1 MRILDNMAAC
11 YGCGACFNVCPTEA
25 IDMRDNEEGFLEPV
39 IDGDKCISCERCKK
53 VCPSLNVQYSNNPEP
68 DIFAFSA
75 EERILYN
82 SSSGGMF
89 TFLAEYVLNT
99 RGYVVGAAYDSSLMV
114 NHVIIH
120 SADELDKIRR
130 SKYLQSSTG
139 DTFRKTKALLEKG
152 EHVLYSGCPCQ
163 IAGLLRFLGKDYDTL
178 YTVDLLCHGVPSP
191 RLFQEHLT
199 NSFGGS
205 ADVEAVEFRSREG
218 WSTLFQ
224 VKLKN
229 GEVKTSYNDKSVY
242 MKSFLQ
248 DINLRTS
255 CFQCQYSKLPRQGDI
270 TLGDLWAAGSLNLS
284 FEYRKGVS
292 VVLLNNSKGEVLF
305 QNVLSNSEHKFWT
318 QKISGEDVENPCN
331 VNLLNSNIFNP
342 SASNSDI
349 ARRRKFFS
357 DCSDKGFESAVYSS
371 LHKFDVG
378 LMLYLSNNYGSMA
391 TNYALYRLVTDK
403 GKKAAVIDHLVS
415 MGDVGR
421 NFARKYM
428 KLCSDFMEMGDC
440 QSVNQCFETLVVGSD
455 ISWDWILNKW
465 SRPPQYMMLGFAD
478 ENKRMI
484 SYAPSFGSK
493 KGEKDIDKD
502 ARALYSHYL
511 KRFDAVSVREDYGVE
526 MCRDL
531 FGIHAKQV
539 MDPVF
544 ICNREIWNELS
555 AASQIKFDEEYLL
568 AYILTPM
575 PYKRKAI
582 LEAAKNLNKKLV
594 VILDLEVN
602 YEGNKKA
609 MAMDENIVKP
619 GFIDWLAYFQHA
631 NYVITDS
638 VHGVWFS
645 IIYRKK
651 FVAIKNRS
659 RERFDSLERLIN
671 YPELFFEDSMP
682 LIGKTNIFADIE
694 YDSIY
699 KRLET
704 KRTESAEWLNSALDI
719 EIKPKSDIE
728 SIKLMQRLYQ
738 SLCEKT
744 ELVNQLKRKYSY
756 EEEVTQKINTQLN
769 TGKTWLDV
777 ISARNHI
784 LPGESKLKN
793 INNLQEFFS
802 TMESLPKYLL
812 ILSAS
817 DECSQHWRKFLEVSK
832 LQLRKDVGW
841 RESYAAVVDGG
852 MVKADERSV
861 EEININ
867 YEFIVGHPKYSVEYV
882 DGELKVGCKPL
893 RYCKVKIKSKGFT
906 GALGACKSEI
916 MVDNIDFSMNKIG
929 INIVV
934 IDKET
939 GHIMDSINVNT
950 YSDPNLRINRV

>member
-25 IDMRDNEEGFLEPV
+25 IDMRENEEGFLEPV

-53 VCPSLNVQYSNNPEP
+53 VCPSLNDQYSNNPEP

-89 TFLAEYVLNT
+89 TFLAEYILNAG
-99 RGYVVGAAYDSSLMV
+99 GYVVGAAYDSSFMV

-205 ADVEAVEFRSREG
+205 ADVKEVEFRSREG

-229 GEVKTSYNDKSVY
+229 GEVKTSYNNKSVY

-248 DINLRTS
+248 DINLRAS

-284 FEYRKGVS
+284 FGYRKGVS
-292 VVLLNNSKGEVLF
+292 VVLLNNSKGAVLF
-305 QNVLSNSEHKFWT
+305 QNALSNSEHKFWM

-331 VNLLNSNIFNP
+331 INLLNSNIFNP
-342 SASNSDI
+342 SASNDDI

-357 DCSDKGFESAVYSS
+357 DCSDKGFESAVYAS

-378 LMLYLSNNYGSMA
+378 LMLNMSNNYGSMA
-391 TNYALYRLVTDK
+391 TNYALYRAVTDK
-403 GKKAAVIDHLVS
+403 GKKAAVIDHLVF
-415 MGDVGR
+415 MGDVAR

-428 KLCSDFMEMGDC
+428 KLCSDFMEMGDW

-465 SRPPQYMMLGFAD
+465 ARPPQYMMLGFAD

-568 AYILTPM
+568 AYILNPM

-602 YEGNKKA
+602 YEGSKKA

-631 NYVITDS
+631 SYVITDS

-671 YPELFFEDSMP
+671 YPGLFFEDSMP

-704 KRTESAEWLNSALDI
+704 KRTESAEWFNSALDI

-728 SIKLMQRLYQ
+728 STKLMQRLYQ

-756 EEEVTQKINTQLN
+756 EEEVKQKINTQLN

-777 ISARNHI
+777 IFARNHI
-784 LPGESKLKN
+784 VPGESKLKN
-793 INNLQEFFS
+793 INNLREFFS
-802 TMESLPKYLL
+802 AMESLPKYLL

-852 MVKADERSV
+852 IVKADERSV

-906 GALGACKSEI
+906 GVLGACKSEI